1 MPSGDRKPNRPSVSL
16 RIEAEQVSRFNV
28 GTRWEVV
35 AASQESLWQG
45 AHTITFREIVSKDDE
60 KSSAGGDSSSEG

>member
-1 MPSGDRKPNRPSVSL
+1 MSSEDSTSIRPSVSL
-16 RIEAEQVSRFNV
+16 RVEAEQVSRFNV

-60 KSSAGGDSSSEG
+60 KSSVGRDTSSVD

>member
-1 MPSGDRKPNRPSVSL
+1 MPSGDRKPSRPSVSL
-16 RIEAEQVSRFNV
+16 RIDAEQVSRFNV

-45 AHTITFREIVSKDDE
+45 AHTITFKEIVAEDDE
-60 KSSAGGDSSSEG
+60 KTSVG